1 MIARISGKLVQKQDH
16 SLIVNVHGVFYEI
29 VVPTFV
35 LERVEETKDA
45 DGNIHLAIYHYFQIG
60 PSAGIPMLIG
70 FINEIE
76 KDFFLQFIKVS
87 GIGPRAAV
95 RALDKPIS
103 QITRAI
109 HEGDID
115 YLKTLPGI
123 GTQRAKEIVAKLQG
137 KMGKFGLIQDDK
149 GGRLS
154 KAGEREPADWQEEA
168 LDVLL
173 QLQYKRHEA
182 KEMIEKTLKRS
193 QAITTAEELLNEIY
207 NQKIRPN

>member
-76 KDFFLQFIKVS
+76 RDFFLQFIKVS
-87 GIGPRAAV
+87 GIGPRAAIK
-95 RALDKPIS
+95 ALDKPIPE
-103 QITRAI
+103 IAKAI
-109 HEGDID
+109 DDGDIK
-115 YLKTLPGI
+115 YLQTLSGI
-123 GTQRAKEIVAKLQG
+123 GLQRAKEIVAKLQG
-137 KMGKFGLIQDDK
+137 RIGK
-149 GGRLS
+149 
-154 KAGEREPADWQEEA
+154 
-168 LDVLL
+168 
-173 QLQYKRHEA
+173 Y
-182 KEMIEKTLKRS
+182 
-193 QAITTAEELLNEIY
+193 
-207 NQKIRPN
+207 

>member
-29 VVPTFV
+29 VVPPFV

-109 HEGDID
+109 HEGDVD

-123 GTQRAKEIVAKLQG
+123 GIQRAKEIVAKLQG
-137 KMGKFGLIQDDK
+137 KMGKFGLIQDK
-149 GGRLS
+149 EGRLS
-154 KAGEREPADWQEEA
+154 KVREPADWQEEA

-182 KEMIEKTLKRS
+182 KEMIQKTLERS
-193 QAITTAEELLNEIY
+193 KTIKTAEELLNEIY
-207 NQKIRPN
+207 NQKIRPH